1 MKFTVLSLTLISAL
15 LAPISMFGQKEYAFE
30 PGVVKVYHN
39 DPLVLPKA
47 EFYIAP
53 MNIGNIFGARLY
65 SQYRLNVKSSA
76 QVRLTL
82 PYVAEGE
89 EGNGLI
95 MRLGYQY
102 SLVQWASSKEKNL
115 LLGVKGAGYPG
126 AVTVQYT
133 KDIPVNVGKEI
144 IVNGGIEHCRLG
156 SEFSNES
163 NHDELN
169 FDRGTNQRYT
179 GMYLGLGFFSNLS
192 VAFGSDS
199 FNGKSFE
206 RLACR
211 SVRLN
216 ADLIY
221 AFSNVADLYNIVSD
235 FTQSNT
241 RVDVSMD
248 DAGVSTQNI
257 GFRINLERIAKLDQF
272 KSMYVSYGLDYSRI
286 PHVQFGPS
294 EMINVHF
301 GLAFASKK
309 FVNRD

>member
-1 MKFTVLSLTLISAL
+1 MKLTVLSLTLISAL
-15 LAPISMFGQKEYAFE
+15 IAPISMFGQKEYAFE

-39 DPLVLPKA
+39 DPVVLPKA

-53 MNIGNIFGARLY
+53 MNIGNVFGARLY

-102 SLVQWASSKEKNL
+102 SLVQWSSAKEKKL

-156 SEFSNES
+156 SVFSSES
-163 NHDELN
+163 NYDERN

-179 GMYLGLGFFSNLS
+179 GMYLGLGLLSNLS
-192 VAFGSDS
+192 VAFGSES
-199 FNGKSFE
+199 FNGKSFD
-206 RLACR
+206 RFAYR

-221 AFSNVADLYNIVSD
+221 AFSNVADLYSLVSD

-257 GFRINLERIAKLDQF
+257 GFRIN
-272 KSMYVSYGLDYSRI
+272 
-286 PHVQFGPS
+286 
-294 EMINVHF
+294 
-301 GLAFASKK
+301 
-309 FVNRD
+309 